1 MAVFVTHA
9 HIDHIGRLPQFVR
22 AGFRGTIYST
32 PPTKD
37 FGELLLL
44 DSEHILREEAGKKHK
59 APLYGIPDVVAT
71 MGLWQKRS
79 YHEKI
84 VVGPFTVEFIN
95 AGHILGSSSIVV
107 CAEGKKIVFSGD
119 LGNIPAPF
127 ITGTE
132 YVADTDYALIESVY
146 GGRIHENLEVRKE
159 VLEDMIE
166 DTVKK
171 GGVFMIPAFALER
184 TQEMIYEL
192 NELVEHGRVPR
203 TPVFID
209 SPLAIKLTAIYQKYS
224 ADQTYFNA
232 DAIQQ
237 IARGD
242 AIFNFPGLTTT
253 LTTEESKHIN
263 EVPAPKIII
272 AGSGM
277 SNAGRILHH
286 EARYLSDQKN
296 TILIVGYQAHGS
308 LGRELLDKKPS
319 VRIFGEDIPVRC
331 RVKAIGGYS
340 AHADQPQLLQW
351 IAPMKESVKK
361 LFIVQ
366 GEEDQAKALMQKV
379 RDELAVN
386 ATIPSPGETV
396 VI

>member
-1 MAVFVTHA
+1 MKLTFYGGARSVKGSNYCLESGDTKILIDCGLHQGNAYCEAHNFEPFHYKHESIVAVFVTHA

-171 GGVFMIPAFALER
+171 GSVFMIPAFAL
-184 TQEMIYEL
+184 
-192 NELVEHGRVPR
+192 
-203 TPVFID
+203 
-209 SPLAIKLTAIYQKYS
+209 
-224 ADQTYFNA
+224 
-232 DAIQQ
+232 
-237 IARGD
+237 
-242 AIFNFPGLTTT
+242 
-253 LTTEESKHIN
+253 
-263 EVPAPKIII
+263 
-272 AGSGM
+272 
-277 SNAGRILHH
+277 
-286 EARYLSDQKN
+286 
-296 TILIVGYQAHGS
+296 
-308 LGRELLDKKPS
+308 
-319 VRIFGEDIPVRC
+319 
-331 RVKAIGGYS
+331 
-340 AHADQPQLLQW
+340 
-351 IAPMKESVKK
+351 
-361 LFIVQ
+361 
-366 GEEDQAKALMQKV
+366 
-379 RDELAVN
+379 
-386 ATIPSPGETV
+386 
-396 VI
+396 